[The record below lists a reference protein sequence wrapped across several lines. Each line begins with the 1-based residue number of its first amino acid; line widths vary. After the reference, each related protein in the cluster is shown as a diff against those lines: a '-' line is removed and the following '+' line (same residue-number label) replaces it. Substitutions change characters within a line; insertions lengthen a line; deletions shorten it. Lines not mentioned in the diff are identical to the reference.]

1 MTMITGN
8 QIHAFRLM
16 VLRSGLTLEIK
27 GLRISRGRSCA
38 AIIRE
43 MIGSKTRDK
52 TALLFEFEQWMER
65 DGVPA

>member
-8 QIHAFRLM
+8 AIPAYRLM
-16 VLRSGLTLEIK
+16 VLRSGLELEIK
-27 GLRISRGRSCA
+27 GMTRKGGRSCA

-52 TALLFEFEQWMER
+52 TALLREFEQWMER
-65 DGVPA
+65 DWIPA

>member
-8 QIHAFRLM
+8 QIPAFRLM
-16 VLRSGLTLEIK
+16 VLRGGLELEIK
-27 GLRISRGRSCA
+27 GLRVSKGRPCA

-52 TALLFEFEQWMER
+52 TALLLEFEQWMER
-65 DGVPA
+65 DWVPS